1 MATAMGLLK
10 VTFRSVAA
18 CMLLMS
24 GPAFGQDDKAAKPAA
39 GPALPQWIV
48 SCSNANTDAAFRCA
62 MQQTLYVSKTGQR
75 VLAMT
80 VEKRGK
86 GYGATMLLPH
96 GINFAGGVTWG
107 IDDGEKSQVAI
118 SNADQNGSYASFD
131 LSDNQVAALRKGSI
145 LRVATQPLTG
155 ENLNI
160 ELTLAGFG
168 DAFAILERN

>member
-1 MATAMGLLK
+1 MVFGMGFVKQAGLAAATVLLL
-10 VTFRSVAA
+10 
-18 CMLLMS
+18 CGQLL
-24 GPAFGQDDKAAKPAA
+24 AQDATAAKPGAEA
-39 GPALPQWIV
+39 PKLPQWIV
-48 SCSNANTDAAFRCA
+48 SCSNGNAQAAFRCA
-62 MQQTLYVSKTGQR
+62 MQQTLFVSKTGQR
-75 VLAMT
+75 VLSMT

-86 GYGATMLLPH
+86 VYGATLLLPH
-96 GINFAGGVTWG
+96 GINFANGVTWG

-131 LSDNQVAALRKGSI
+131 LTEGQIAALKKGSI
-145 LRVATQPLTG
+145 MRVATQPMSG

>member
-1 MATAMGLLK
+1 MGFGMRLM
-10 VTFRSVAA
+10 RSTCLTVVAG
-18 CMLLMS
+18 MLLAS
-24 GPAFGQDDKAAKPAA
+24 GPAFGQAEKAAKPGAA
-39 GPALPQWIV
+39 PALPQWIV
-48 SCSNANTDAAFRCA
+48 SCSNGNKDAAFRCA
-62 MQQTLYVSKTGQR
+62 MQQTLFVTQTGQR
-75 VLAMT
+75 VLSMT

-86 GYGATMLLPH
+86 GYGATLLLPH

-118 SNADQNGSYASFD
+118 SNADQNGSYAIFD
-131 LSDNQVAALRKGSI
+131 LTNGQVEALRKGSI

-168 DAFAILERN
+168 DAFAIIERN